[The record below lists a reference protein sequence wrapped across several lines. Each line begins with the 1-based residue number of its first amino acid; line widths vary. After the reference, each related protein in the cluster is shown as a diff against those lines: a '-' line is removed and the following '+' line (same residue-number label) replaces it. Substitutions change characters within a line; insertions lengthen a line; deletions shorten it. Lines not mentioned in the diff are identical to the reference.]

1 MSTEQKSGTGLPANV
16 AGALSYLFGA
26 VTGVLFY
33 VLEKDKFV
41 RFHALQSIFVTVA
54 LIVLSV
60 AVSIVSAILGVI
72 PVLGW
77 LIDLLLWL
85 ALSLGTLAFWL
96 YLMWTA
102 FQGKTWRVP
111 YLADM
116 IDKYVP
122 AA

>member
-1 MSTEQKSGTGLPANV
+1 MSTPQQSGTGLPANI
-16 AGALSYLFGA
+16 AGALSYLLGA
-26 VTGVLFY
+26 VTGILFY

-41 RFHALQSIFVTVA
+41 RFHALQSIFLTVA
-54 LIVLSV
+54 WIVLWIVISV
-60 AVSIVSAILGVI
+60 VSAILAII

-77 LIDLLLWL
+77 IIGILLWL
-85 ALSLGTLAFWL
+85 VVALGGLALWL
-96 YLMWTA
+96 YCMWTA
-102 FQGKTWRVP
+102 FQGKTWRIP